1 MHDINRKLWKKD
13 YTVVKNQ
20 SLSLKVWLPGRVA
33 SIYSGLLQ
41 EESMR
46 NIVAEAI

>member
-20 SLSLKVWLPGRVA
+20 SLSLTVQLPGRVA